1 MKGRSF
7 HGDRYH
13 HQRGQVV
20 MGGRIRR
27 KLLDEHLS
35 SISPRQSETL
45 ICPLCERP
53 IPDALKDA
61 HHLVPKSRGGSQTEF
76 LDRICHRQ
84 IHALLTE
91 TELARQYNT
100 VEALLAHPEIASFVG
115 WVRRK
120 PADFS
125 ERSRKSKRLRER

>member
-1 MKGRSF
+1 
-7 HGDRYH
+7 
-13 HQRGQVV
+13 

-35 SISPRQSETL
+35 AIGARQPETL
-45 ICPLCERP
+45 LCPLCERP

-61 HHLVPKSRGGSQTEF
+61 HHLVPKSRGGTQTEF
-76 LDRICHRQ
+76 LHRICHRQ
-84 IHALLTE
+84 IHALFTE

-100 VEALLAHPEIASFVG
+100 VEALLAHPGIASFVE
-115 WVRRK
+115 WVKRK

-125 ERSRKSKRLRER
+125 EPARKSRRLRER

>member
-1 MKGRSF
+1 
-7 HGDRYH
+7 
-13 HQRGQVV
+13 

-27 KLLDEHLS
+27 KLLDEHLAAL
-35 SISPRQSETL
+35 ETTQPAEV

-61 HHLVPKSRGGSQTEF
+61 HHLVPKSRGGTQTEF
-76 LDRICHRQ
+76 LHRICHRQ
-84 IHALLTE
+84 IHALLNE
-91 TELARQYNT
+91 TELARHYNT
-100 VEALLAHPEIASFVG
+100 VEALLSHPGIASFVD

-125 ERSRKSKRLRER
+125 EPARKSRRLRER

>member
-1 MKGRSF
+1 MS
-7 HGDRYH
+7 
-13 HQRGQVV
+13 
-20 MGGRIRR
+20 GRIRK
-27 KLLDEHLS
+27 KLLTEHLAALES
-35 SISPRQSETL
+35 AQPAEL

-61 HHLVPKSRGGSQTEF
+61 HHLIPKSKGGRQTEF
-76 LDRICHRQ
+76 LHRICHRQ

-91 TELARQYNT
+91 TELAKQYNT
-100 VEALLAHPEIASFVG
+100 VTALLAHPEISSFVA

-125 ERSRKSKRLRER
+125 ESARKSRRLKER

>member
-1 MKGRSF
+1 
-7 HGDRYH
+7 
-13 HQRGQVV
+13 

-35 SISPRQSETL
+35 SIGPRQSETL

-53 IPDALKDA
+53 IPDTLKDA
-61 HHLVPKSRGGSQTEF
+61 HHLVPKSRGGTQTEF
-76 LDRICHRQ
+76 LHRICHRQ
-84 IHALLTE
+84 THALLTE

-100 VEALLAHPEIASFVG
+100 VEALLAHPEIATFVG

>member
-1 MKGRSF
+1 
-7 HGDRYH
+7 
-13 HQRGQVV
+13 

-35 SISPRQSETL
+35 AIDSPLPDAL

-61 HHLVPKSRGGSQTEF
+61 HHLVPKSRGGTDTEYMH
-76 LDRICHRQ
+76 RICHRQ

-100 VEALLAHPEIASFVG
+100 VEALLSHPEIASFVS
-115 WVRRK
+115 WIRRK

-125 ERSRKSKRLRER
+125 EPARKSRRLKYR